1 MTQPPPP
8 TRRVFLVRHANA
20 GWALPGTRDFD
31 RGLDAAGRDEAAQLA
46 ATMAINGFRPDRIYC
61 SPARRCVETL
71 EVLSS
76 RLGPFPAV
84 EQREALYLESHQA
97 YLDLI
102 TDDHTDAGSIMIIG
116 HNPMLEDTALV
127 LLSGDPATSEEALG
141 MGFPTAGLMIA
152 DCASG
157 ADPGEPGNAT
167 FIALMSPVDA

>member
-1 MTQPPPP
+1 M
-8 TRRVFLVRHANA
+8 
-20 GWALPGTRDFD
+20 RDFD
-31 RGLDAAGRDEAAQLA
+31 RGLDTAGRDEAARLA
-46 ATMAINGFRPDRIYC
+46 ATMAINGFRPNRIYC

-71 EVLSS
+71 GVLTSK
-76 RLGPFPAV
+76 LGPFPVV

-102 TDDHTDAGSIMIIG
+102 ADDQADAGSIMIIG
-116 HNPMLEDTALV
+116 HNPMLEDTALT
-127 LLSGDPATSEEALG
+127 LLSGDPASSEEALG

-152 DCASG
+152 DCTTG